1 MNKPDKYKASK
12 RRFLK
17 MALVAALILNML
29 VSGAYAIMF
38 IHDHIRY
45 DAYRN
50 ASFFAHLAWVIGLP
64 LVTIFSLM
72 GLFKIKWAA
81 ILSCLAGL
89 CFFLWMTYGFIDWH
103 FDPMEQGRNGGV
115 LYLALLM
122 ACFAGLNVIAITV
135 LIKRRRIEKG
145 K

>member
-1 MNKPDKYKASK
+1 MDRPDKYLVSK
-12 RRFLK
+12 RVFLK
-17 MALVAALILNML
+17 MALVSALTLNML
-29 VSGAYAIMF
+29 VFGFYAIMF

-50 ASFFAHLAWVIGLP
+50 ASFFKHLVWVIGLP
-64 LVTIFSLM
+64 LI
-72 GLFKIKWAA
+72 A
-81 ILSCLAGL
+81 ILSLLGLLKINWAGLLSSFAGL

-103 FDPMEQGRNGGV
+103 FNPMEQGRNGGV

-135 LIKRRRIEKG
+135 LIKRRRIEKER
-145 K
+145 